1 MTSELRRQNR
11 YIPALSIASA
21 INERL
26 NCLLPSMFTNTNA
39 DRALM
44 FSEANRRETFTKW
57 PHMDYKYARILK
69 KIQNKIN

>member
-1 MTSELRRQNR
+1 MATELRRQNR
-11 YIPALSIASA
+11 YIPALSIASS

-26 NCLLPSMFTNTNA
+26 NCLLPSMFNNSSA

-57 PHMDYKYARILK
+57 PHMDYKYVPYFLF
-69 KIQNKIN
+69 

>member
-11 YIPALSIASA
+11 YIPALSIASS

-26 NCLLPSMFTNTNA
+26 NCLLPSSVSNINA

-57 PHMDYKYARILK
+57 PHMDYKYEFSFYDSI
-69 KIQNKIN
+69 IN